1 MTRLSPEGQYLALRK
16 IRGRPLSQAK
26 PVIDAI
32 LEREQQ
38 VDLFVEPASAKQQ
51 KSVIKFYNMA
61 MLSLVALVRRI
72 TTDDYRILAQGLDDG
87 RLGKRIA
94 EIDLALKGLKRVKRE
109 LEIYQQAKR
118 LRKQQKLN

>member
-1 MTRLSPEGQYLALRK
+1 M
-16 IRGRPLSQAK
+16 
-26 PVIDAI
+26 
-32 LEREQQ
+32 
-38 VDLFVEPASAKQQ
+38 DLFVEPASAKQQ